1 MIPLQDDYAH
11 TLVQCRKTIREI
23 EQSLNKRKP
32 EKAVELSSQ
41 LLGLVALLK
50 EQTVLLTRS

>member
-1 MIPLQDDYAH
+1 MIKLQDDYAD

-23 EQSLNKRKP
+23 EQSLNKKEN

-50 EQTVLLTRS
+50 EQTVLMMRS